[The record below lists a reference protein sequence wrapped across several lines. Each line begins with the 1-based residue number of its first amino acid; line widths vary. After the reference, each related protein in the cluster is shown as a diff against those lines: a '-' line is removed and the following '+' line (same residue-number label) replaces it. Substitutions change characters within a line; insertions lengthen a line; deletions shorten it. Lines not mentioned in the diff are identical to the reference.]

1 MPGLNETIKMAVD
14 IGREGYEKL
23 LQLLPVKLVA
33 LSKDGLSAII
43 AHDKYWDQKGYRAAY
58 FAFEAEAVEGEIA
71 EKLLTQAVNW
81 TMQWSFKN
89 VTELLGNLVRVPREL
104 AESFKAKLNE
114 LPGKVTFSDGLVL
127 VEEGSTTVMVNT
139 SGAGSLDVVIAHPTS
154 EKVNI
159 TVAGEAEIYMTENVT
174 GGLTCVTLKVHGAG
188 AVKLEVKADPE
199 SSLNPAYL
207 TVKEVADGTP
217 PTIGEPSQTP
227 AANNVQPNQ
236 PVKVSVNVTD
246 PESGVKNFTLWYSIN
261 GEGNQAIPMIYNGST
276 GLWEAE
282 IPGQPLDTHVKY
294 WIEAYDNAGNRAIN
308 DNAGQYYTYTVIPE
322 FSSWPLLRWLLLLL
336 TLTLL
341 GAAMKVRIRAGT
353 PLPYYVKT
361 AKGFTRR
368 QSYHFTR

>member
-1 MPGLNETIKMAVD
+1 MQLYAKLSGLVENATSKVISREKASMLVDEALNWALSRLYQSIINASIAGNTFNITLRVPGLNETIKMAVD

-43 AHDKYWDQKGYRAAY
+43 AHDKYWDQKGYRAVY

-199 SSLNPAYL
+199 SSLNPAY
-207 TVKEVADGTP
+207 
-217 PTIGEPSQTP
+217 
-227 AANNVQPNQ
+227 
-236 PVKVSVNVTD
+236 
-246 PESGVKNFTLWYSIN
+246 
-261 GEGNQAIPMIYNGST
+261 
-276 GLWEAE
+276 
-282 IPGQPLDTHVKY
+282 PLK
-294 WIEAYDNAGNRAIN
+294 R
-308 DNAGQYYTYTVIPE
+308 
-322 FSSWPLLRWLLLLL
+322 
-336 TLTLL
+336 
-341 GAAMKVRIRAGT
+341 
-353 PLPYYVKT
+353 
-361 AKGFTRR
+361 
-368 QSYHFTR
+368 